1 MNLPSINY
9 EIDDIK
15 PDSIRVTWTSLDDY
29 ELTGRDVVIYYQ
41 LEWLNA
47 ELE

>member
-15 PDSIRVTWTSLDDY
+15 PDSIRVTWTSLD
-29 ELTGRDVVIYYQ
+29 
-41 LEWLNA
+41 
-47 ELE
+47 